1 MNSGTVACRCQGS
14 ILDFSDKVAVLSIGG
29 FLDLFPLFVG
39 SELFPGVSHCL
50 FIRPG
55 EQIDELCPVSQPCL
69 PRAEDVEPVGS
80 HDPPGVVAEPVVKR
94 LLVLVEN
101 LVDPKLMNH
110 TSIRRNGRSLFSYD
124 AWHYQLF
131 GCCF

>member
-1 MNSGTVACRCQGS
+1 MPASLLLIGTVACRGEHS
-14 ILDFSDKVAVLSIGG
+14 ILDFSDKVAVSSIGD

-39 SELFPGVSHCL
+39 PELFPGVSV
-50 FIRPG
+50 
-55 EQIDELCPVSQPCL
+55 DELCPVSQPCL

-94 LLVLVEN
+94 FLVLVEN

-110 TSIRRNGRSLFSYD
+110 VSFIATDLPTSLAVS
-124 AWHYQLF
+124 
-131 GCCF
+131 

>member
-1 MNSGTVACRCQGS
+1 MCRMDSGTIACRGERS
-14 ILDFSDKVAVLSIGG
+14 ILDFSDEVAVSCVSS

-39 SELFPGVSHCL
+39 PELFPGVSHGL

-55 EQIDELCPVSQPCL
+55 EKVDELCPVSQPCL
-69 PRAEDVEPVGS
+69 PCAEYVEPVGS
-80 HDPPGVVAEPVVKR
+80 HDPPGVVPEPVVKR

-110 TSIRRNGRSLFSYD
+110 TPIRRDRRSLFCYG
-124 AWHYQLF
+124 A
-131 GCCF
+131 

>member
-1 MNSGTVACRCQGS
+1 MS
-14 ILDFSDKVAVLSIGG
+14 SIGG
-29 FLDLFPLFVG
+29 FLDLLPLFVG
-39 SELFPGVSHCL
+39 PELFPGVSHCL

-55 EQIDELCPVSQPCL
+55 EQVDELGPVSQSRL
-69 PRAEDVEPVGS
+69 PRTEDVEPVRS

-110 TSIRRNGRSLFSYD
+110 ISIRRDGRSFFCYAVEASYLSVRGITSEVQ
-124 AWHYQLF
+124 H
-131 GCCF
+131 